1 MRLIRCL
8 ILPLLTL
15 LLAACAGGEA
25 SLPLLLRKVRAVNP
39 DGTLS
44 PPLAEKDLSPFQQLL
59 RDRLPT
65 SLAQSAALFALEVDV
80 PEGQGVEGDYLA
92 IVRTEGGA
100 AAAELLYFE
109 QSDHRP
115 RFDRF
120 YHRRLTAEETADFD
134 AFLQAHPLA
143 QLRRTSPMAIT
154 PAGSSAAATAPATE
168 PGVPPE
174 EQAATQPLEPDAASD
189 DAPIFFRFTDAR
201 PQEAQT
207 IVIQSPGKNDH
218 PVVDLLRLLARF
230 RDAGPFAST
239 YVQQIPPTAQSL
251 YADPYRRVLYVWHGS
266 GGGGVGG
273 EGERDDLR
281 IAVTS
286 PLHPLD
292 PPPEGPDEHWLAYQN
307 GTWHPCAPPPGFGPE
322 PEAATE
328 PTTKPT
334 TEPATEPAHDPATV
348 PATQSAAP
356 ATQPGAEPVIV
367 ANPDMLSPVEMW
379 WTEPNR
385 NSTMVRHY
393 IPLSP
398 TTGVTLGFVVPAFEF
413 DDEHCTV
420 DVARG
425 ILYLIHDG
433 QLFSLPIPAASLGPP

>member
-1 MRLIRCL
+1 MRLTHCL
-8 ILPLLTL
+8 ILPLWAL

-25 SLPLLLRKVRAVNP
+25 PVPLLLRQVRAVNP

-44 PPLAEKDLSPFQQLL
+44 APLAEKDLSPFQQLL
-59 RDRLPT
+59 RDRIPAP
-65 SLAQSAALFALEVDV
+65 LAQSSSLFALEVDV

-92 IVRTEGGA
+92 ILRTGA
-100 AAAELLYFE
+100 TAELLYFE

-120 YHRRLTAEETADFD
+120 FHRRMTAEETADFAD
-134 AFLQAHPLA
+134 FQKAHPLA
-143 QLRRTSPMAIT
+143 QLRRMSPVPFM
-154 PAGSSAAATAPATE
+154 PAGSSDAAMVPATE
-168 PGVPPE
+168 PGAPPDE
-174 EQAATQPLEPDAASD
+174 KAAATQPVEPDAASD
-189 DAPIFFRFTDAR
+189 DAPILFRFTDAR

-207 IVIQSPGKNDH
+207 IVIQSPGKDDH

-230 RDAGPFAST
+230 RDAGPFTST

-251 YADPYRRVLYVWHGS
+251 YADPYRRVLYVWHG
-266 GGGGVGG
+266 GGGG
-273 EGERDDLR
+273 EGDDLR

-292 PPPEGPDEHWLAYQN
+292 LPPEGPDEHWLAYKE
-307 GTWHPCAPPPGFGPE
+307 GTWQPCAAPPGFGPE
-322 PEAATE
+322 PEAV
-328 PTTKPT
+328 
-334 TEPATEPAHDPATV
+334 TEPATEPAVEPETAPATE
-348 PATQSAAP
+348 PATQAAAP
-356 ATQPGAEPVIV
+356 GTPAETEPVLV

-393 IPLSP
+393 IPLTP
-398 TTGVTLGFVVPAFEF
+398 TSGVTLGFIVPAFEF
-413 DDEHCTV
+413 DDDHCAV
-420 DVARG
+420 DAARG

-433 QLFSLPIPAASLGPP
+433 QLFSLPIPPASLGVNSPRMNANEPQ